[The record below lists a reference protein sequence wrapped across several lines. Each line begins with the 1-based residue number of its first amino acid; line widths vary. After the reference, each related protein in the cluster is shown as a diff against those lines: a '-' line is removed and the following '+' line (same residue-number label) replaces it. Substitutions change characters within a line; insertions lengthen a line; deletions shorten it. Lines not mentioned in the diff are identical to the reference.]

1 MKTNK
6 KLKISIVCKNVVK
19 YFVTVAL
26 LILFRQKGKK
36 KKKKKKQ
43 TNKQTETKILQ
54 FDPLN
59 VSEFIKG

>member
-36 KKKKKKQ
+36 KKKKKNKQ
-43 TNKQTETKILQ
+43 TNRNKNSTIWSLKCEWIY
-54 FDPLN
+54 
-59 VSEFIKG
+59 

>member
-6 KLKISIVCKNVVK
+6 KLKTSIVCKNVVK

-36 KKKKKKQ
+36 AKKKKK
-43 TNKQTETKILQ
+43 TNKQKQKFYNLI
-54 FDPLN
+54 P
-59 VSEFIKG
+59 

>member
-6 KLKISIVCKNVVK
+6 KLKTSIVCKNVVK

-36 KKKKKKQ
+36 KKKKKQ
-43 TNKQTETKILQ
+43 TNKQKQKFYNLI
-54 FDPLN
+54 P
-59 VSEFIKG
+59 

>member
-6 KLKISIVCKNVVK
+6 KLKTSIVYKNVVK

-36 KKKKKKQ
+36 KKKKK

>member
-6 KLKISIVCKNVVK
+6 KLKTSIVYKNVVK

-36 KKKKKKQ
+36 KKKK
-43 TNKQTETKILQ
+43 NKQTETKILQ

>member
-6 KLKISIVCKNVVK
+6 KLKTSIVCKNVVK

-36 KKKKKKQ
+36 KKKKKK
-43 TNKQTETKILQ
+43 NKQTKRNKNSTIWSLKCEWIY
-54 FDPLN
+54 
-59 VSEFIKG
+59 

>member
-1 MKTNK
+1 MKINK
-6 KLKISIVCKNVVK
+6 KLKTSIVCKNVVK

-36 KKKKKKQ
+36 KKKK
-43 TNKQTETKILQ
+43 TNKETETKILQ

>member
-43 TNKQTETKILQ
+43 TNKEKQKFYNLI
-54 FDPLN
+54 P
-59 VSEFIKG
+59 

>member
-6 KLKISIVCKNVVK
+6 KLKTSIVCKNVVK

-36 KKKKKKQ
+36 KKKKKQ

>member
-6 KLKISIVCKNVVK
+6 KLKTSIVCKNVVK

-36 KKKKKKQ
+36 KKK
-43 TNKQTETKILQ
+43 NKQTETKILQ

>member
-6 KLKISIVCKNVVK
+6 KLKTSIVCKNVVK

-36 KKKKKKQ
+36 AKKKKK
-43 TNKQTETKILQ
+43 NKQTETKILQ